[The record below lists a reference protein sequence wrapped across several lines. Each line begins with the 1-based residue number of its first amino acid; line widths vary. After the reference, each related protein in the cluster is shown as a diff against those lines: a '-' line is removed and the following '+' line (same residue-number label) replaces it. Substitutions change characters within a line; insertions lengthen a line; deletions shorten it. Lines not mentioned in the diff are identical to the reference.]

1 MQATAD
7 QVVDLA
13 IIGAGLSGCALVAA
27 LRARGFGGSILVLE
41 AGRGAGGRAS
51 TRRRRDDPLWRLDH
65 GSPTLSFS
73 QQPQAALAALLAPL
87 IAQGV
92 LVPDPGE
99 VVGLD
104 LGSGALQLVAPPE
117 HPLLSGPRWRGM
129 PTMAAVAEALLA
141 VGGGATTTRFG
152 VRIRSL
158 EHGPQGWW
166 LDQTIRA
173 CTLVLSGT
181 LLAHPRSLA
190 MLGWPEV
197 PLRVALPEGED
208 PCLDQTL
215 RAIAAMQ
222 ASVRWNLMLELPP
235 LAAAQAFAQAVAVPR
250 QIWLTPQAQQH
261 FGVERLVLQRQRDG
275 RLGLV
280 VHGLDGGAAIT
291 PAKQPELLRQQEQ
304 RLRALLPQLL
314 GPWPDLQASLAQAQ
328 VLGVMRW
335 GAAQPFAPGL
345 APPLQWCAQSRVG
358 FCGDWIAGPGFAM
371 AEGAIQSALDLADQL
386 LLSC

>member
-27 LRARGFGGSILVLE
+27 LRARGFDGSILVLE
-41 AGRGAGGRAS
+41 AGRGAGGRAA

-73 QQPQAALAALLAPL
+73 QQTPPALAALLEPL
-87 IAQGV
+87 VAKGV
-92 LVPDPGE
+92 LVPDRAE

-104 LGSGALQLVAPPE
+104 LGSGAVQRVDSLD
-117 HPLLSGPRWRGM
+117 HPLLLGPRWRGT

-141 VGGGATTTRFG
+141 AAGGTTITRFG
-152 VRIRSL
+152 RRIRSL
-158 EHGPQGWW
+158 EHGPRGWW
-166 LDQTIRA
+166 LDQIIRA
-173 CTLVLSGT
+173 RTLVLSGT

-190 MLGWPEV
+190 LLGWPEV

-208 PCLDQTL
+208 PCLDQAL

-222 ASVRWNLMLELPP
+222 ASARWNLMLELP
-235 LAAAQAFAQAVAVPR
+235 AQASAQASAQAVAVPR

-280 VHGLDGGAAIT
+280 LHGLDGGSAIT

-314 GPWPDLQASLAQAQ
+314 GPWPDLQASIAQAQ

-335 GAAQPFAPGL
+335 GAAQPVAPGL
-345 APPLQWCAQSRVG
+345 APQLQWCARSRVG

-386 LLSC
+386 LSC

>member
-7 QVVDLA
+7 QGVDLA

-41 AGRGAGGRAS
+41 AGRGAGGRAA

-73 QQPQAALAALLAPL
+73 QQPQAALAALLKSL
-87 IAQGV
+87 LAQGV
-92 LVPDPGE
+92 LVPDRGE

-104 LGSGALQLVAPPE
+104 LGSGAVQLVAPSE
-117 HPLLSGPRWRGM
+117 HPLLCGPRWRGM

-141 VGGGATTTRFG
+141 AGGGATTTRFG
-152 VRIRSL
+152 GRIRNL
-158 EHGPQGWW
+158 EHGPKGWW
-166 LDQTIRA
+166 LDRTIRA
-173 CTLVLSGT
+173 RTLVLSGT

-190 MLGWPEV
+190 MLDWPEV

-208 PCLDQTL
+208 PCLDQAL
-215 RAIAAMQ
+215 LAIAAMQ
-222 ASVRWNLMLELPP
+222 ASVRWNLMLELP
-235 LAAAQAFAQAVAVPR
+235 AQASAQASAKAVAVPR

-314 GPWPDLQASLAQAQ
+314 GPWPDLQASLVQAQ

-335 GAAQPFAPGL
+335 GAAQPVAPGL
-345 APPLQWCAQSRVG
+345 APQLQWCARSRVG

>member
-7 QVVDLA
+7 QRVDLA
-13 IIGAGLSGCALVAA
+13 IIGAGLSGCGLVAA

-73 QQPQAALAALLAPL
+73 QQPQAALAALLEPL

-92 LVPDPGE
+92 LVPDRGE
-99 VVGLD
+99 VVGLA
-104 LGSGALQLVAPPE
+104 LGSGAVQLVAPPE
-117 HPLLSGPRWRGM
+117 HPLLSGPRWRGL

-141 VGGGATTTRFG
+141 AGGGATTTRFG
-152 VRIRSL
+152 GRIRTL
-158 EHGPQGWW
+158 EHGPQGWR

-173 CTLVLSGT
+173 RTLVLSGT

-190 MLGWPEV
+190 LLGWPEV
-197 PLRVALPEGED
+197 PLRRALPEGED
-208 PCLDQTL
+208 PRLDQAL

-222 ASVRWNLMLELPP
+222 ASVRWNLMLELP
-235 LAAAQAFAQAVAVPR
+235 AQASSVVAAVPR

-280 VHGLDGGAAIT
+280 VHGLDGGTANAA
-291 PAKQPELLRQQEQ
+291 AKQSELLPELLS
-304 RLRALLPQLL
+304 
-314 GPWPDLQASLAQAQ
+314 PWPDLQASLAQAQ
-328 VLGVMRW
+328 ELGVMRW
-335 GAAQPFAPGL
+335 GAAQPIAPGL
-345 APPLQWCAQSRVG
+345 APPLQWCARSRVG

-371 AEGAIQSALDLADQL
+371 AEGAFQSALDLADQL
-386 LLSC
+386 RLSC

>member
-41 AGRGAGGRAS
+41 AGRGAGGRAA

-92 LVPDPGE
+92 LVPDRGA

-104 LGSGALQLVAPPE
+104 LGSGAVQLVAPPD
-117 HPLLSGPRWRGM
+117 HPLLRGPRWRGM
-129 PTMAAVAEALLA
+129 PTMASVAEALLA
-141 VGGGATTTRFG
+141 AGGGGGATITRFG
-152 VRIRSL
+152 GRIRSL

-166 LDQTIRA
+166 LDQSIRA
-173 CTLVLSGT
+173 RTLVLSGT

-190 MLGWPEV
+190 MLDWPEV

-208 PCLDQTL
+208 PCLDQAL
-215 RAIAAMQ
+215 LAIAAMQ
-222 ASVRWNLMLELPP
+222 ASVRWNLMLALPP
-235 LAAAQAFAQAVAVPR
+235 QAAAQAVAVPR

-280 VHGLDGGAAIT
+280 VHGLDGGATIT

-314 GPWPDLQASLAQAQ
+314 GPWPDLQASLVQAQ

-335 GAAQPFAPGL
+335 GAAQPVAPGL
-345 APPLQWCAQSRVG
+345 APQLQWCARSRVG

>member
-73 QQPQAALAALLAPL
+73 QQPQAALAALLEPL

-92 LVPDPGE
+92 MVPDRGA
-99 VVGLD
+99 VVGLA
-104 LGSGALQLVAPPE
+104 LGSGAVQLVAPPE
-117 HPLLSGPRWRGM
+117 HPFLSGPRWRGM

-141 VGGGATTTRFG
+141 AGAGATTTRFG
-152 VRIRSL
+152 GRIRSL
-158 EHGPQGWW
+158 EHGPRGWW

-173 CTLVLSGT
+173 RTLVLSGT

-190 MLGWPEV
+190 LLGWPEV
-197 PLRVALPEGED
+197 PLRVALPEGEY
-208 PCLDQTL
+208 PCLDQAL

-222 ASVRWNLMLELPP
+222 ASARWNLMLELP
-235 LAAAQAFAQAVAVPR
+235 AQAVAVPR

-280 VHGLDGGAAIT
+280 LHGLDGGSAIT

-304 RLRALLPQLL
+304 RLRALVPQLL
-314 GPWPDLQASLAQAQ
+314 GPWPDLQASIAQAQ

-335 GAAQPFAPGL
+335 GAAQPVAPGL
-345 APPLQWCAQSRVG
+345 APQLQWCARSRVG

-386 LLSC
+386 LSC